1 MLLLNLEELYKGKLI
16 PWPLKHNHPS
26 IISIQDRHYIDS
38 SSENLLGKLG
48 KELSKADINIQDN
61 DQIFLL
67 TAPAVFGYSF
77 NPAVFFFIIDKNSSL
92 KSCLVEVHNTFGESH
107 CYPLKANPP
116 NGNSMSATSNKEFH
130 VSPFLDRKGHYEF
143 EFTLSKTIADISIT
157 LIQENREVLNSRFE
171 GNLVPLR
178 TANLLTNLPRI
189 LSSVILTEFRIL
201 KQAYRL
207 YFKYKMK
214 YFSKPNPL
222 QGTTES
228 PSKGFISKLKI
239 RL

>member
-1 MLLLNLEELYKGKLI
+1 MLLLNLKELYKDKFI
-16 PWPLKHNHPS
+16 PWPLKHNQQG
-26 IISIQDRHYIDS
+26 IISIQDQDYIDS
-38 SSENLLGKLG
+38 SSEHLLGKLG
-48 KELSKADINIQDN
+48 KELSKADITIHDN

-67 TAPAVFGYSF
+67 AAPAVFGYSF
-77 NPAVFFFIIDKNSSL
+77 NPAVFFFVIDKNSNL
-92 KSCLVEVHNTFGESH
+92 KSSLVEVHNTFGESH
-107 CYPLKANPP
+107 CYPLKADSPD
-116 NGNSMSATSNKEFH
+116 GNSMSATSSKEFH

-143 EFTLSKTIADISIT
+143 EFTLSKNRADISIT

-171 GNLVPLR
+171 GNLVPLK
-178 TANLLTNLPRI
+178 TTNLLTNLPSI
-189 LSSVILTEFRIL
+189 LSSVLLTEFRIL

-207 YFKYKMK
+207 YFKYKMN

-222 QGTTES
+222 PGTTES